1 MKLSIIIVNYNTKEY
16 LRQALQSIKQST
28 DQLDKEVIVVDNA
41 STDDSLNLVKH
52 NFPWVKLIA
61 SPQNL
66 GYAAANNLG
75 LKQASSEYILFLNS
89 DTEILPDTLS
99 IMIDFM
105 DQHKDVGV
113 STCRV
118 ELPTGQI
125 DPASHRGFPTPWAA
139 LTYFT
144 GLETAFPK
152 LRLFGQYH
160 QGWQDLSMI
169 HEIDSPAGAFFLTR
183 KQILDA
189 IGSFDDRFFMY
200 AEDLD
205 LALRIKQ
212 AGWKVMYV
220 PTTKIIHH
228 KKKSGRHSAD
238 PHLRRTTSQHF
249 FTTMKLFYDKHYKNR
264 YPFIV
269 RWLVLIGIR
278 LIRSIRNY
286 AHRY

>member
-1 MKLSIIIVNYNTKEY
+1 MKLSVIIVSYNTKDY
-16 LRQALQSIKQST
+16 LRRALQSIKQSA
-28 DQLDKEVIVVDNA
+28 DKLDKEIIVVDNA
-41 STDDSLNLVKH
+41 STDDSLSMVKQ
-52 NFPWVKLIA
+52 NFLWVKLIA

-75 LKQASSEYILFLNS
+75 LKQASGEYILFLNS
-89 DTEILPDTLS
+89 DTEILPDTLP

-105 DQHKDVGV
+105 DQHQDVGV

-118 ELPTGQI
+118 ELPQGQI
-125 DPASHRGFPTPWAA
+125 DPASHRGFPAPWAA

-160 QGWQDLSMI
+160 QGWQDLSTI

-183 KQILDA
+183 KQILA
-189 IGSFDDRFFMY
+189 AVGSFDDRFFMY

-212 AGWKVMYV
+212 AGWKIMYV
-220 PTTKIIHH
+220 PATKIIHH
-228 KKKSGRHSAD
+228 KKKSGRHSVD

-249 FTTMKLFYDKHYKNR
+249 FTTMKLFYDKHYKHK
-264 YPFIV
+264 YPQLV
-269 RWLVLIGIR
+269 YWLVLFGIWIISK
-278 LIRSIRNY
+278 LKQ
-286 AHRY
+286 